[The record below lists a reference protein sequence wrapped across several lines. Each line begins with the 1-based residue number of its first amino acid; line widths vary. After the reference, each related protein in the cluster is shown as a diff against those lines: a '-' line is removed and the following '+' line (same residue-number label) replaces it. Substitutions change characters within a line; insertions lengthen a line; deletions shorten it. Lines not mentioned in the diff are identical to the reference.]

1 MPVIIGLLIVVA
13 TIYQLFFRYES
24 WESNEKPGLIY
35 EHDNLTGETQIIKP
49 GSRMSVFARI
59 LGKGAGGNGTQWD
72 DRYIEPFDHPGEKPG
87 SIASTSP
94 TTRTESSTNSTHVN
108 LQDPQQVE
116 KVARPVP
123 IPREVVIASSA
134 PPVPGGPAQALS
146 QAENMNDNAPPFAV
160 RQVDLD
166 QDGSIEEIIQNA
178 TQSDGLLD
186 ISIVKNGREIFYG
199 RGKQISLL
207 PTRNQGWADIALK
220 MGAKTLQ
227 VFRYDIK
234 NSAYRA
240 LDEKG

>member
-24 WESNEKPGLIY
+24 WESTEKPGLIY
-35 EHDNLTGETQIIKP
+35 EHDNLTGETQMIKP

-59 LGKGAGGNGTQWD
+59 LGKGGSGGGSSWD
-72 DRYIEPFDHPGEKPG
+72 SQYIEPFDHPGEKTETVASISPSTRPDASSSAPG
-87 SIASTSP
+87 
-94 TTRTESSTNSTHVN
+94 VN

-134 PPVPGGPAQALS
+134 PPVPGGSHALS
-146 QAENMNDNAPPFAV
+146 QTEDMVENNASPFAV

-234 NSAYRA
+234 NSAYKA
-240 LDEKG
+240 MDDKS